1 MGNVSSVMA
10 NVQSNIYAIIK
21 VPRCRQ
27 WNSFSLSSWEFILLI
42 ELL

>member
-10 NVQSNIYAIIK
+10 NVQSNIYTIIE
-21 VPRCRQ
+21 VPRCKEQ
-27 WNSFSLSSWEFILLI
+27 NSFSLSSWEFILLI